1 MYNIYVMIKPKDRKH
16 LDFEVWEKEAL
27 KDPAFKAEYD
37 KLEPEFAVITA
48 ILEARVK
55 KHMTQE
61 RLAKKIGTKQS
72 AIARLESG
80 NANPSIGFLQKLA
93 EALGKKLVIRF
104 E

>member
-1 MYNIYVMIKPKDRKH
+1 MIKPKDRKH

-27 KDPAFKAEYD
+27 KDPKFKAEYD

-72 AIARLESG
+72 AIARVESG
-80 NANPSIGFLQKLA
+80 KANPSIGFLQKLA

>member
-1 MYNIYVMIKPKDRKH
+1 MKRRH
-16 LDFEVWEKEAL
+16 LDFDIYLKEVL
-27 KDPAFKAEYD
+27 KNPKIKAEYD

-72 AIARLESG
+72 AIARIESG

>member
-1 MYNIYVMIKPKDRKH
+1 MKRKH
-16 LDFEVWEKEAL
+16 LDFDVYLKNAL
-27 KDPAFKAEYD
+27 KNPKIKAEYD
-37 KLEPEFAVITA
+37 KLEPQFAPIEA

-55 KHMTQE
+55 KGMTQE

-80 NANPSIGFLQKLA
+80 KANPSIGFLQKLA

>member
-1 MYNIYVMIKPKDRKH
+1 MTRRH
-16 LDFEVWEKEAL
+16 LPFSEFKKELL
-27 KDPAFKAEYD
+27 KDPKVKAEYD
-37 KLEPEFAVITA
+37 KLEPQFAVVSA

-55 KHMTQE
+55 RGMTQE
-61 RLAKKIGTKQS
+61 KLAQKIGTKQS
-72 AIARLESG
+72 AIARLESE

>member
-1 MYNIYVMIKPKDRKH
+1 MDFDIYLKKV
-16 LDFEVWEKEAL
+16 L
-27 KDPAFKAEYD
+27 KDPKIKAEYD
-37 KLEPEFAVITA
+37 KLEPQFAPIEA

-55 KHMTQE
+55 KGITQAQ
-61 RLAKKIGTKQS
+61 LASKVGTKQS

-80 NANPSIGFLQKLA
+80 NANPSIDFLQKLA

>member
-1 MYNIYVMIKPKDRKH
+1 MKRKH
-16 LDFEVWEKEAL
+16 LDFDDFKREVL
-27 KDPAFKAEYD
+27 KDPKIKAEYD
-37 KLEPEFAVITA
+37 KLDPEFAPIEA

-55 KHMTQE
+55 NGMTQAQ
-61 RLAKKIGTKQS
+61 LANKVGTKQS

>member
-1 MYNIYVMIKPKDRKH
+1 MKRKH
-16 LDFEVWEKEAL
+16 LDFDIYLKNAL
-27 KDPAFKAEYD
+27 KNPKIKTEYD
-37 KLEPEFAVITA
+37 KLEPQFAPIEA

-55 KHMTQE
+55 KGITQAQ
-61 RLAKKIGTKQS
+61 LASKVGTKQS